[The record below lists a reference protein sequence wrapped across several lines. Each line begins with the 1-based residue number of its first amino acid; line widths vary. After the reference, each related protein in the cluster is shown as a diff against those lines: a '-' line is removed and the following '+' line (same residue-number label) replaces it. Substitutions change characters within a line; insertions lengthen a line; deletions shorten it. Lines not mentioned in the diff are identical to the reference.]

1 MSSTRPWVRR
11 QWSAG
16 ILAAGLAIV
25 AVTVSGAHGAPTTS
39 AARSREAAQLDR
51 ANLQLAAHAIE
62 AQALD
67 TGALRRSVAE
77 SAPATVIL
85 RSVDAVLRQ
94 ARSAD
99 PSLTPRDTGQVMG
112 AVPFTLSHQIA
123 HRPGHRRITV
133 THTLRRFGR
142 SIPLA
147 GSAGWGMHRRHNHAT
162 PARFQKPDGVYV
174 EPELPALRRPTVAA
188 VAIRAALSRLGQ
200 PYVWAA
206 AGPATFDCSGLVRWA
221 YARAGVVLTHYTGS
235 QWNEGRLIPPRDVL
249 PGDLILF
256 GRTLHHVGIYLG
268 AGWMLNAPFTGH
280 YVDVVPVGSHVAGIV
295 RP

>member
-1 MSSTRPWVRR
+1 MSSTWPRFRR

-16 ILAAGLAIV
+16 VLAAGLTIV

-67 TGALRRSVAE
+67 SGVLRRPMAGQ
-77 SAPATVIL
+77 APATVIL
-85 RSVDAVLRQ
+85 RSLDALLER

-99 PSLTPRDTGQVMG
+99 ASGAPRDTRQIMG
-112 AVPFTLSHQIA
+112 AVPFTLSHRIA
-123 HRPGHRRITV
+123 HRPGHRGV
-133 THTLRRFGR
+133 AATHTLRRFTH
-142 SIPLA
+142 SVPIA
-147 GSAGWGMHRRHNHAT
+147 GSAGFGMHRSYSGVV
-162 PARFQKPDGVYV
+162 PARFQHPDGVYV
-174 EPELPALRRPTVAA
+174 DPQLPALRHPTVAA

-206 AGPATFDCSGLVRWA
+206 AGPVTFDCSGLVRWA
-221 YARAGVVLTHYTGS
+221 YARAGLVLTHYTGD
-235 QWNEGRLIPPRDVL
+235 QWNEGRLIPPSDVL

-256 GRTLHHVGIYLG
+256 GRTLHHVGIYLA

-280 YVDVVPVGSHVAGIV
+280 YVDVVPVGSQVAGIV